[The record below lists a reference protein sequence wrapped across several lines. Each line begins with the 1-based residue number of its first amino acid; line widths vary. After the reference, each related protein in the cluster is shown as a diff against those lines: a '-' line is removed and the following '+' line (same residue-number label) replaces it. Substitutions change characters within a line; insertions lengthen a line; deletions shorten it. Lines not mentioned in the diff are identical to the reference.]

1 MSKIDEYRQKLKE
14 LKDWAPYLCKNSGLP
29 GPRGNLELAQAVAE
43 QITKG
48 QIEEFLSIPPEQ
60 AGENTPGVFL
70 IFCGVLGLGK
80 LTAGGEHDQLARL
93 RQYASDSRWRVREG
107 TAMALQFVGDQ
118 DLRLLLK
125 EMREWSRGGWY
136 EKRAAAAALAEPR
149 LLKNPQTVLEVLG
162 IFDTITADIASAEDT
177 KNEAFKVLRQGMG
190 YCWSVAVAAL
200 PGQGKSAM
208 EEWLKSQN
216 PDVRWIMKE
225 NLKKNRLLKMD
236 AGWVKAC
243 NARLE

>member
-1 MSKIDEYRQKLKE
+1 MSKIDEYHQKLKE
-14 LKDWAPYLCKNSGLP
+14 LKDWTPYLRKNSGLP

-70 IFCGVLGLGK
+70 VFCGVLGLGK
-80 LTAGGEHDQLARL
+80 LAAGGEHDQFARL
-93 RQYASDSRWRVREG
+93 LGYASDSRWRIREA

-118 DLRLLLK
+118 DIGRLLK
-125 EMREWSRGGWY
+125 EMRKWSRAGWY

-149 LLKNPQTVLEVLG
+149 LLRDPQTVLEVLG
-162 IFDTITADIASAEDT
+162 IFDTITADIASAGDT

>member
-14 LKDWAPYLCKNSGLP
+14 LKDWIPYLRKNSGLP

-48 QIEEFLSIPPEQ
+48 QIEEFLSLPPEH

-70 IFCGVLGLGK
+70 VFCGVLGLGK
-80 LTAGGEHDQLARL
+80 LAAGGEHDQLARL
-93 RQYASDSRWRVREG
+93 RGYASDTRWRVREG
-107 TAMALQFVGDQ
+107 TTMALQFVGDQ
-118 DLRLLLK
+118 DMGLLLK

-149 LLKNPQTVLEVLG
+149 LLKDPQIIHEVLG
-162 IFDTITADIASAEDT
+162 IFDAITADIASAQDT
-177 KNEAFKVLRQGMG
+177 KNEAFEVLRQGMG

-200 PGQGKSAM
+200 PSQGKSAM
-208 EEWLKSQN
+208 EKWLKSQD

-243 NARLE
+243 TSRLK